1 MAAVGLLLASMLL
14 ALGIGSGLRQRRTL
28 RRLRAEKYM
37 PSDERAYLRRQA
49 WRRLL
54 TSCVL
59 VVIGGMLAGAYVS
72 GMEAR
77 ANEIAGRQKQAD
89 ARPDPSADPGRP
101 ADDAA
106 KPPPSEEDKQFV
118 KFYGTY
124 WIVILLLLFG
134 AVCLAV
140 FDFFATRWYFMA
152 QYRRIKADHESK
164 LQRDLAVH
172 RHTKDNDRMG
182 GGRAKG
188 TDDTAID

>member
-49 WRRLL
+49 RRRLL
-54 TSCVL
+54 TSGVL
-59 VVIGGMLAGAYVS
+59 VLIGGMIAGAYLS

-77 ANEIAGRQKQAD
+77 ANGIADRKKLAE
-89 ARPDPSADPGRP
+89 ARPDPEADPGRP
-101 ADDAA
+101 ADDAGR
-106 KPPPSEEDKQFV
+106 PPPSEDEKRFV
-118 KFYGTY
+118 KLYGTY

-134 AVCLAV
+134 TVCLAV
-140 FDFFATRWYFMA
+140 FDFWATRWYFMA
-152 QYRRIKADHESK
+152 QYRRIKSDHEAK

-172 RHTKDNDRMG
+172 RHTKENDRI
-182 GGRAKG
+182 GGRGKAD
-188 TDDTAID
+188 DDTAID